1 MEGGGGAARGNFQY
15 PDVLRISWV
24 HLPVFWKLEQIRFFF
39 PFSAPKQS

>member
-24 HLPVFWKLEQIRFFF
+24 HLPVFGN
-39 PFSAPKQS
+39 